1 MKKILLSTFTFLFVS
16 MNIHAQE
23 TTNQFSL
30 NFLMPSIEYETA
42 ISENSTIDSNLG
54 FGFGYHDASYLD
66 KPEYGVYPDFKI
78 QYRHYYNLKKRL
90 EKGKKIS
97 ENSGNYIALSANV
110 SSGEPIIGDMRLNN
124 DFSGFVGPLWGFQRV
139 YNSNFKLNLNL
150 GFGMGFND
158 REDPYFATQIGLQ
171 LGFKLGKEK

>member
-1 MKKILLSTFTFLFVS
+1 MKKILLSTFLLLGFCVQ
-16 MNIHAQE
+16 AQE
-23 TTNQFSL
+23 TSNQFSL
-30 NFLMPSIEYETA
+30 NFLMPSVEYETA
-42 ISENSTIDSNLG
+42 ISKNSTIDANLG

-66 KPEYGVYPDFKI
+66 KAEYGIYPDFQL

-124 DFSGFVGPLWGFQRV
+124 DYSGFVGPLWGLQRV
-139 YNSNFKLNLNL
+139 YNNNFKLNLNL

-158 REDPYFATQIGLQ
+158 REDPYFATHIGLQ
-171 LGFKLGKEK
+171 LGFKLGKEKQ